1 MTERKMASI
10 QKVAEIKSINGADAI
25 EACRI
30 NGWWVVAKKGEFTVG
45 DLVVYFEIDSWIP
58 HDLAPFLSKGNEPKE
73 YNGVKGERLR
83 TVKLRGQ
90 ISQGLIL
97 PISILTDMNPEYS
110 DGGYVTF
117 DNHPS
122 IRLFENGADVSII
135 MGIQKY
141 EPPISTSLAG
151 QVVGH
156 FPTQYAPKTDQERIQ
171 NCFDELPKDHTW
183 EVSMKLDGSSFSLMK
198 IDGGIR
204 PCSRN
209 LELKNNEENAN
220 NVLVKLANQ
229 IATKIQ
235 DVDNIVIQME
245 SMGEGIQGNK
255 EKLSG
260 HHAYVFDIYD
270 PTEQRYFSPS
280 ERVKFCDEHGLIH
293 TPILHETFSIDGMTI
308 DDILEMAD
316 GPSINAKYREGI
328 VFKSHSDPS
337 VSFKAISNKWLLK
350 NGE

>member
-1 MTERKMASI
+1 MTERKMVSI
-10 QKVAEIKSINGADAI
+10 QKVAEIKPINGADAI

-97 PISILTDMNPEYS
+97 KFS
-110 DGGYVTF
+110 DIPLKVYASRSETTGDVFYFDEIVWSEGEDVTL
-117 DNHPS
+117 D
-122 IRLFENGADVSII
+122 L
-135 MGIQKY
+135 GIQKY

-151 QVVGH
+151 QVVGY

-171 NCFDELPKDHTW
+171 NCFDELPKDHSW

-198 IDGGIR
+198 IDGQIR

-245 SMGEGIQGNK
+245 TMGEEIQGNK

-280 ERVKFCDEHGLIH
+280 ERVKFCDEHGLNH

-328 VFKSHSDPS
+328 VFKSHNDPS